1 MLPPIKKIIKVL
13 IDKNTDLVRTWYGG
27 DTYQNLIRRK
37 DNTYMIYVKKIFDF
51 YQLFFSTEQN
61 ACWIV
66 KKMPIGYGIKAEMAR
81 WCRSCLTFCNWPAR
95 FARYLSI
102 ASSLAV
108 TAEIRSA
115 SKVSQ
120 SWVNWER

>member
-27 DTYQNLIRRK
+27 DTYQNLIRCK

-51 YQLFFSTEQN
+51 YQLFFSIEQN

-66 KKMPIGYGIKAEMAR
+66 KKNADWLR
-81 WCRSCLTFCNWPAR
+81 H
-95 FARYLSI
+95 
-102 ASSLAV
+102 
-108 TAEIRSA
+108 
-115 SKVSQ
+115 
-120 SWVNWER
+120 

>member
-51 YQLFFSTEQN
+51 YQLFF
-61 ACWIV
+61 C
-66 KKMPIGYGIKAEMAR
+66 
-81 WCRSCLTFCNWPAR
+81 CC
-95 FARYLSI
+95 
-102 ASSLAV
+102 SLK
-108 TAEIRSA
+108 EKEPQGLRLYC
-115 SKVSQ
+115 
-120 SWVNWER
+120 

>member
-27 DTYQNLIRRK
+27 DTRQNLIRRK

-51 YQLFFSTEQN
+51 YQLFFSTKQN
-61 ACWIV
+61 ACWFV

-95 FARYLSI
+95 FAR
-102 ASSLAV
+102 
-108 TAEIRSA
+108 
-115 SKVSQ
+115 
-120 SWVNWER
+120 